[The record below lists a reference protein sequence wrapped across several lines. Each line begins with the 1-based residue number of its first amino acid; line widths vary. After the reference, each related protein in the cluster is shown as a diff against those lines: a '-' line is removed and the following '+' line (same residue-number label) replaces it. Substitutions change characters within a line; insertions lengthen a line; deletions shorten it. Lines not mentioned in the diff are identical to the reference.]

1 MKGTDML
8 LGCHLAAHTTQPWA
22 MSPNVNCLLQLFII
36 DDAHIFIIDTVCHW
50 STCFVMLGANIHDS
64 ALFAGLEL
72 ELVAR
77 VV

>member
-1 MKGTDML
+1 MGYVTKREL
-8 LGCHLAAHTTQPWA
+8 PASTT
-22 MSPNVNCLLQLFII
+22 LFII

-50 STCFVMLGANIHDS
+50 STCFVMLGANIDDS
-64 ALFAGLEL
+64 AMFAGLELEL